1 MTAQHSASQHPADT
15 GAANVQDVRKV
26 HEDDGSDGNDGN
38 RAGHILHNLML
49 FGETLRRLGLDF
61 GSGNMLDLVRATE
74 SVPIGRKQDF
84 RHAARALLV
93 HRKQDLTL
101 FDDAFQVFWRRP
113 SHGISTRDLR
123 SMGEE
128 RRYRN
133 PQVGPPPVADE
144 ADSDSGDAISNTPE
158 DQAGVDMSQ
167 TYSAREVLREKD
179 FADFSPLEI
188 AQARTMISE
197 LSWDLGQ
204 RRTRRTQSGDGAA
217 LDWRKTFRQ
226 NLQYGGELLEL
237 SYRQPREKPRPLTL
251 ICDVSGSM
259 ERYTR
264 MLLHFIHSIAGD
276 LGRVEAF
283 LFATRLTR
291 ITRYLNYRSI
301 DQAVNEV
308 SRAVPDWA
316 GGTRIGEA
324 FKTFNYDWARRTL
337 GNGSVVLIIS
347 DGWDRGEPEL
357 LSREMARLQRSCH
370 RLIWLNP
377 LLGSPRYQPLT
388 QGMQAALPYIDDF
401 LPVHN
406 LNSLASLA
414 RHLNSLGPRRTPG
427 SRRIRAAA
435 PTPEPEA
442 QTEPAAPS
450 RRREDMNPAL
460 GPTFRHPLWGQIPPA

>member
-1 MTAQHSASQHPADT
+1 MQSNPGDAD
-15 GAANVQDVRKV
+15 
-26 HEDDGSDGNDGN
+26 
-38 RAGHILHNLML
+38 GHILHNLML

-61 GSGNMLDLVRATE
+61 GSGNMLDLVRAVE
-74 SVPIGRKQDF
+74 SGAIPIGRRQDF
-84 RHAARALLV
+84 RHAARCLLV
-93 HRKQDLTL
+93 HRKQDLPR
-101 FDDAFQVFWRRP
+101 FDDAFQIFWRRP
-113 SHGISTRDLR
+113 AHGISTRDLR

-133 PQVGPPPVADE
+133 PQVAPPAAADLDAE
-144 ADSDSGDAISNTPE
+144 TGDPLGLTPE
-158 DQAGVDMSQ
+158 DQAGVDLSQ

-179 FADFSPLEI
+179 FADYTPGEI
-188 AQARTMISE
+188 AQARTMMAE

-204 RRTRRTQSGDGAA
+204 RRTRRTRLAQAGGGLN
-217 LDWRKTFRQ
+217 LDWRQTFRR

-237 SYRQPREKPRPLTL
+237 SYRQPRDKTRPLVL
-251 ICDVSGSM
+251 LCDVSGSM

-264 MLLHFIHSIAGD
+264 LLLHFIHTIAGD

-324 FKTFNYDWARRTL
+324 IKTFNYDWARRTL
-337 GNGSVVLIIS
+337 GSGPVVLIIS

-357 LSREMARLQRSCH
+357 LSREMARLRRSCH

-388 QGMQAALPYIDDF
+388 QGIQAALPHIDDF

-406 LNSLASLA
+406 LNSLEALA
-414 RHLNSLGPRRTPG
+414 RHLNRLPPRKLPGPVRRQF
-427 SRRIRAAA
+427 
-435 PTPEPEA
+435 PTPAPAEAPESPP
-442 QTEPAAPS
+442 TPT
-450 RRREDMNPAL
+450 RRREEINPAL
-460 GPTFRHPLWGQIPPA
+460 GPTFRHPLWGQIPP

>member
-1 MTAQHSASQHPADT
+1 M
-15 GAANVQDVRKV
+15 
-26 HEDDGSDGNDGN
+26 NDLTPPEN
-38 RAGHILHNLML
+38 NTDGHILHNLML

-74 SVPIGRKQDF
+74 TIPIGRRQDF
-84 RHAARALLV
+84 RHAARCLLV
-93 HRKQDLTL
+93 HRKQDFPL
-101 FDDAFQVFWRRP
+101 FDDAFQIFWRRP

-133 PQVGPPPVADE
+133 PQVGPPV
-144 ADSDSGDAISNTPE
+144 SGDEEGGDLVGDAPE
-158 DQAGVDMSQ
+158 GMPGIDMSQ
-167 TYSAREVLREKD
+167 TYSAREVLRQKD
-179 FADFSPLEI
+179 FADYTPGEI
-188 AQARTMISE
+188 AQARTMMSE
-197 LSWDLGQ
+197 LSWDLGR
-204 RRTRRTQSGDGAA
+204 RRTRRTRLGDGEA
-217 LDWRKTFRQ
+217 LDWRRTFRE
-226 NLQYGGELLEL
+226 NLKYGGELLEL
-237 SYRQPREKPRPLTL
+237 SHRQPREKTRPLVL

-264 MLLHFIHSIAGD
+264 LLLHFIHTIAGD

-308 SRAVPDWA
+308 ARVVPDWA

-324 FKTFNYDWARRTL
+324 VKSFNYTWARRTL
-337 GNGSVVLIIS
+337 GSGPVVLIIS

-377 LLGSPRYQPLT
+377 LLGSPNYQPLT
-388 QGMQAALPYIDDF
+388 QGIRAALPYVDDF

-406 LNSLASLA
+406 LNSLESLA
-414 RHLNSLGPRRTPG
+414 RHLNNMPPRKQP
-427 SRRIRAAA
+427 AAA
-435 PTPEPEA
+435 FRRVRAVDEADEFEPVA
-442 QTEPAAPS
+442 PA

-460 GPTFRHPLWGQIPPA
+460 APTFRHPLWGQIPPR